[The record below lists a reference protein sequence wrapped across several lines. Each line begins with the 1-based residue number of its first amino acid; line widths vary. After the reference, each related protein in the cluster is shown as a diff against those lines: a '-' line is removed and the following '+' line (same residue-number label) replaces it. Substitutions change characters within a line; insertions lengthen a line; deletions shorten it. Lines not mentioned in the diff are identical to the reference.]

1 MDSFNE
7 LLSSISPQDM
17 EKIKAAAA
25 GLMGAADSSK
35 STPQEVSREAASGT
49 ENAFSD
55 DMSNMLLNVASQ
67 MNRDSDKTAFI
78 KALRPLLS
86 EERQKKADEAMHFLK
101 LMDTLPLLRG
111 MFQ

>member
-1 MDSFNE
+1 MDNLND

-17 EKIKAAAA
+17 ERIKSAAA
-25 GLMGAADSSK
+25 GLMGTSPS
-35 STPQEVSREAASGT
+35 PQSESPM
-49 ENAFSD
+49 FSD
-55 DMSNMLLNVASQ
+55 EMSNMLVKVASQ

-86 EERQKKADEAMHFLK
+86 DERQKKADEAMHFLK